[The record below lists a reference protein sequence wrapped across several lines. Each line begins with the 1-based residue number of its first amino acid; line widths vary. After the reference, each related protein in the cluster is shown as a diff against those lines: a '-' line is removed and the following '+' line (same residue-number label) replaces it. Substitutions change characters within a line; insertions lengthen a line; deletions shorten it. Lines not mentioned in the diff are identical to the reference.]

1 MTALAGVD
9 LAVRAGEFFTLL
21 GPSGSGK
28 TTLLRLIAGFER
40 PDGGRIEL
48 AGRDVTRV
56 PPYARDV
63 NTVFQDYALF
73 PHMTVAQNIEYGLRV
88 RHVPKAQRRE
98 RVDRALDMVRLPG
111 LGSRKPA
118 QLSGGQR
125 QRVALARAI
134 VNEPQVLLLD
144 EPLGALDLKLRQE
157 MQLELLRVQREV
169 GITFVYVTHDQE
181 EALTMSDRIA
191 VLNQGNIEQIGVPVE
206 VYEKPRTAFVAG
218 FIGVSNLIER
228 EGHRITVRPEK
239 ITLLEDGQQDPPG
252 SHAESGR
259 VQDVIYAGV
268 LTRYVVD
275 LDGGGEL
282 VVSRQNADAQD
293 ARGGAA
299 PISRGDRVRLAW
311 RTEQAFTI
319 PTEPG
324 QDPGSGEGLS
334 MMTTWTRISPR
345 PMKIALGLA
354 VASLIA
360 AGCGSSGSSSSSG
373 SASSSQGTGTGTGTA
388 GLTVPTANL
397 PVLQKIGPGEGQL
410 NLIAWEGYLDPK
422 WVKPFQQQTGCQ
434 VNAKYAGSS
443 DEMVA
448 LMKNGG
454 GGQYDMVSS
463 SGDADLRILYAGDAH
478 PVNINLIPSWK
489 DFFPAF
495 QSPPF
500 NTINGVHYGVSLQWG
515 PNVLMYNT
523 KDFTT
528 APPSWSVIY
537 DPKYKG
543 QVTVPDNPIQI
554 ADAALYLKTHNASL
568 GITDP
573 YELTQPQ
580 FQAAVS
586 LLAGQRPLIEK
597 YWGLASQEIFDFKNG
612 NAVVGAGWPY
622 QVSTLKADK
631 FPIGSEIPSEGATGW
646 ADTWMLAA
654 KAPHPN
660 CAYMW
665 MQYISTPK
673 VQAEQAITYGETP
686 DNKLACSYM
695 DQMQPGS
702 CAEYH
707 ANAPASYLAS
717 VALWKTPIATCDNGK
732 PDCAPYAEWVS
743 AWNTQV
749 K

>member
-1 MTALAGVD
+1 
-9 LAVRAGEFFTLL
+9 
-21 GPSGSGK
+21 
-28 TTLLRLIAGFER
+28 
-40 PDGGRIEL
+40 
-48 AGRDVTRV
+48 
-56 PPYARDV
+56 
-63 NTVFQDYALF
+63 
-73 PHMTVAQNIEYGLRV
+73 
-88 RHVPKAQRRE
+88 
-98 RVDRALDMVRLPG
+98 
-111 LGSRKPA
+111 
-118 QLSGGQR
+118 
-125 QRVALARAI
+125 
-134 VNEPQVLLLD
+134 
-144 EPLGALDLKLRQE
+144 
-157 MQLELLRVQREV
+157 
-169 GITFVYVTHDQE
+169 
-181 EALTMSDRIA
+181 
-191 VLNQGNIEQIGVPVE
+191 
-206 VYEKPRTAFVAG
+206 
-218 FIGVSNLIER
+218 
-228 EGHRITVRPEK
+228 
-239 ITLLEDGQQDPPG
+239 
-252 SHAESGR
+252 
-259 VQDVIYAGV
+259 
-268 LTRYVVD
+268 
-275 LDGGGEL
+275 
-282 VVSRQNADAQD
+282 
-293 ARGGAA
+293 
-299 PISRGDRVRLAW
+299 
-311 RTEQAFTI
+311 
-319 PTEPG
+319 
-324 QDPGSGEGLS
+324 
-334 MMTTWTRISPR
+334 MMTTWARISSR
-345 PMKIALGLA
+345 PMKITLGLA
-354 VASLIA
+354 VASIVA
-360 AGCGSSGSSSSSG
+360 VGCSSSSPSSSSGSSSTN
-373 SASSSQGTGTGTGTA
+373 SSQGTGTGTT

-397 PVLQKIGPGEGQL
+397 PVLQTIGKGEGQL
-410 NLIAWEGYLDPK
+410 NLIAWEGYLQPQ
-422 WVKPFQQQTGCQ
+422 WVKPFEQQTGCQ

-448 LMKNGG
+448 LMKDGG

-495 QSPPF
+495 KSPPF

-523 KDFTT
+523 KDFPT
-528 APPSWSVIY
+528 APPSWDVIY
-537 DPKYKG
+537 NPKYKG

-554 ADAALYLKTHNASL
+554 ADAALYLKTHQPSL

-597 YWGLASQEIFDFKNG
+597 YWDLASQEIFDFKNG
-612 NAVVGAGWPY
+612 NAIIGAGWPY

-673 VQAEQAITYGETP
+673 VQAEQAINYGETP
-686 DNKLACSYM
+686 DNSLACGYM

-702 CAEYH
+702 CEEYH

-732 PDCAPYAEWVS
+732 PDCVPYSAWVS